1 MLGTS
6 VGRPECVACATG
18 PDVLD
23 WRRLGTALGAAKLPP
38 KKKPDTVDAWVALSA
53 VKHGSAVVF
62 TSDPGDIEAYLA
74 LMHPV
79 DVHIVP
85 VCPGTRVRRGK
96 QHTPR
101 RARAARRPNPAA
113 RTNPSPA

>member
-1 MLGTS
+1 MATPAGSGARPGRDSQGLHDFAGQGLGT
-6 VGRPECVACATG
+6 GHAG
-18 PDVLD
+18 HQHVLD

-38 KKKPDTVDAWVALSA
+38 KKKPDTVAAWVTLSA

-85 VCPGTRVRRGK
+85 V
-96 QHTPR
+96 
-101 RARAARRPNPAA
+101 
-113 RTNPSPA
+113 